1 MTRRKMI
8 RRKMI
13 RRKTIRG
20 KMFPLLALVA
30 ALGALGLVRTPVSAQ
45 QEQPAPGRGQSVAD
59 TLESIQKARV
69 VTRVLFTVAH
79 PDDEASTLLTYL
91 PHALGTDTT
100 LLTLNRGEGGQNAI
114 GPEQGAQLGIL
125 RSSELSA
132 AMNVEGAHLYFTR
145 VVDFGFSKT
154 LEETREKWNGLE
166 LEDMVRVIRM
176 LRPQIVVNG
185 WGGQKTGHG
194 NHQDSGYQTPVAV
207 EAAADP
213 AKYPEQIA
221 EGLKPWRASMIL
233 NPVRATAQDEKVDY
247 TGSWIVPAD
256 EISPIWGM
264 SYRDIALEGYL
275 HHRSQGVT
283 PFLNSPFL
291 RRPYGLKRA
300 TGGAPSPSDFAQP
313 ISTLAR
319 LIPVPADEALTVTD
333 RSLDAARMA
342 AEKLDWPGAVR
353 SIAAA
358 GKQIAS
364 LEEQVR
370 SSKDPRAADALWELS
385 EVRQRINHALA
396 DAAAVKIVCNSD
408 RSELVTGENF
418 TVRAEVAHR
427 PDLPATFSKPVLQ
440 MPAGWNISKQEE
452 KDGSTNFTVAVPAD
466 AKNPHSAG
474 DFIYPFP
481 PAFVLAASHVSVDG
495 YAFDFS
501 VPVQNL
507 HSTSVTVLEYPL
519 RIVPPVELTP
529 EPEQYD
535 VVASR
540 QPQQFDVFARV
551 HSFAQTPSKV
561 SVGVEVPSGWKAPQP
576 VEIEFSGAGDRLVHL
591 AVMPPANI
599 PVGNYELKTYAKRG
613 DARYEMSIEPLP
625 SLPSYLWSAPAEVPV
640 HVFSIVVP
648 EHLRVGYISADNDA
662 AIPDSLRRLG
672 VDVEMVD
679 ANALAFGDL
688 SRFDAIVIG
697 MRAYELRSD
706 VVASNSRLL
715 DYAAGGGTL
724 VVLDQRP
731 AVWDPL
737 KPAPFPATMGP
748 GPRVTDE
755 NAAVN
760 FTDPASPLLN
770 FPNKIES
777 HDFDNWIQE
786 RGLYFLE
793 KWDAQYHTVLSMR
806 DPGEKDLLGSL
817 VWAHTGK
824 GMYIYTGLSFSRQ
837 LPEGNGGAFRL
848 FINLLSQSRNK
859 AK

>member
-1 MTRRKMI
+1 MKRRKKI
-8 RRKMI
+8 
-13 RRKTIRG
+13 G
-20 KMFPLLALVA
+20 LLSLLALLCA
-30 ALGALGLVRTPVSAQ
+30 SSLVLTRVSAQ
-45 QEQPAPGRGQSVAD
+45 QEPPAPGRGQNVAD

-125 RSSELSA
+125 RSYELSG
-132 AMNVEGAHLYFTR
+132 AMNVEGPHLLFTR
-145 VVDFGFSKT
+145 VIDFGFSKT
-154 LEETREKWNGLE
+154 LDETLEKWNGME
-166 LEDMVRVIRM
+166 LEDMVRVIRT
-176 LRPQIVVNG
+176 LRPQVVING

-194 NHQDSGYQTPVAV
+194 NHQDSGYQTPKAV

-213 AKYPEQIA
+213 TKYPNQIA
-221 EGLKPWRASMIL
+221 EGLKAWRVETIL
-233 NPVRATAQDEKVDY
+233 DPVRATAQDEKVDY
-247 TGSWIVPAD
+247 TGSWVVPAD
-256 EISPIWGM
+256 EISPIWGL
-264 SYRDIALEGYL
+264 SYREISLEGYL

-313 ISTLAR
+313 LTSLAR
-319 LIPVPADEALTVTD
+319 VLPVPAEDSLAAADHALDE
-333 RSLDAARMA
+333 ARMA
-342 AEKLDWPGAVR
+342 AEKLDWPGCVR

-364 LEEQVR
+364 LEDQVKRSQDASAAAGGLWELEQVR
-370 SSKDPRAADALWELS
+370 G
-385 EVRQRINHALA
+385 RINHALS
-396 DAAAVKIVCNSD
+396 DAAAIKIVSNSD
-408 RSELVTGENF
+408 RSELVAGEGF
-418 TVRAEVAHR
+418 SVRAEVVHR
-427 PDLPATFSKPVLQ
+427 KDLPATFSKPELT
-440 MPAGWNISKQEE
+440 MPAGWSISKQEE
-452 KDGSTNFTVAVPAD
+452 KDGSTNFSVAVPAG
-466 AKNPHSAG
+466 AQTPHAPG
-474 DFIYPFP
+474 DFLYPFP
-481 PAFVLAASHVSVDG
+481 PPLVVARTHVEADGYVFDFTAPVESLHATTVSVL
-495 YAFDFS
+495 S
-501 VPVQNL
+501 
-507 HSTSVTVLEYPL
+507 YPL
-519 RIVPPVELTP
+519 RLVPPVELTP
-529 EPEQYD
+529 EPEQY
-535 VVASR
+535 VVVESR
-540 QPQQFDVFARV
+540 QPKQFDVYARV

-561 SVGVEVPSGWKAPQP
+561 SVGINVPAGWKAPAP
-576 VEIEFSGAGDRLVHL
+576 ETVEFSGGGDRLVHL
-591 AVMPPANI
+591 TVMPPAKI
-599 PVGNYELKTYAKRG
+599 AAGNYALKAYAKRG
-613 DARYEMSIEPLP
+613 AETYETSLEPLP
-625 SLPSYLWSAPAEVPV
+625 SLPTYLWSAPADVPV
-640 HVFSIVVP
+640 HVFSIAVP
-648 EHLRVGYISADNDA
+648 DHLRAGYISADNDT

-672 VDVEMVD
+672 VEVEMLD

-688 SRFDAIVIG
+688 ARFDAIVVG
-697 MRAYELRSD
+697 MRAYELRAD

-731 AVWDPL
+731 AIWDPL

-777 HDFDNWIQE
+777 HDFDNWVQE

-793 KWDAQYHTVLSMR
+793 KWDAQYHTVLSMH

-817 VWAHTGK
+817 LWARTGK
-824 GMYIYTGLSFSRQ
+824 GIYIYTGLSFSRQ
-837 LPEGNGGAFRL
+837 LPEGNAGAFCL
-848 FINLLSQSRNK
+848 FVNLLSQSR
-859 AK
+859 AKSK

>member
-1 MTRRKMI
+1 MNRRQKF
-8 RRKMI
+8 
-13 RRKTIRG
+13 G
-20 KMFPLLALVA
+20 AFSLLGVLCALALV
-30 ALGALGLVRTPVSAQ
+30 LTRVSAQ
-45 QEQPAPGRGQSVAD
+45 QEPPAPGRGQSVAD

-132 AMNVEGAHLYFTR
+132 AMNVEGPRLYFTR

-154 LEETREKWNGLE
+154 LQETLEKWNGVE

-176 LRPQIVVNG
+176 LRPQIVING

-194 NHQDSGYQTPVAV
+194 NHQDSGYQTPIAV

-213 AKYPEQIA
+213 AKYPDQIA
-221 EGLKPWRASMIL
+221 EGLKPWRAELIL

-247 TGSWIVPAD
+247 TGSWVVPAD
-256 EISPIWGM
+256 EISPIWGL

-291 RRPYGLKRA
+291 RRPYGLKRT
-300 TGGAPSPSDFAQP
+300 TGGPPSPSDFAQP
-313 ISTLAR
+313 LISLAR
-319 LIPVPADEALTVTD
+319 VIPVPGEESLAAADHD
-333 RSLDAARMA
+333 LDQARMA

-364 LEEQVR
+364 LEDRVK
-370 SSKDPRAADALWELS
+370 SSTDPRAADAQWELAQ
-385 EVRQRINHALA
+385 VRERINHALS
-396 DAAAVKIVCNSD
+396 DAAAVKIVSNSD
-408 RSELVTGENF
+408 RSELVAGENF
-418 TVRAEVAHR
+418 TVRAEIAHR
-427 PDLPATFSKPVLQ
+427 PDLPATFSKPVLTL
-440 MPAGWNISKQEE
+440 PSGWNITKQEE
-452 KDGSTNFTVAVPAD
+452 KDVSTNFTVAVPLG
-466 AKNPHSAG
+466 AKMPGSPG

-481 PAFVLAASHVSVDG
+481 PPFVHVRTHVEADG
-495 YAFDFS
+495 YAFDFTA
-501 VPVQNL
+501 PVQSL
-507 HSTSVTVLEYPL
+507 HATTVSVLSYPL

-529 EPEQYD
+529 QPEQY
-535 VVASR
+535 VVVESR
-540 QPQQFDVFARV
+540 QPKQFDVFARV
-551 HSFAQTPSKV
+551 HSFAQTPSKI
-561 SVGVEVPSGWKAPQP
+561 SVGVEVPPGWNAPAP
-576 VEIEFSGAGDRLVHL
+576 EAVEFSGAGDRLVHL
-591 AVMPPANI
+591 TVTPPSKIAA
-599 PVGNYELKTYAKRG
+599 GKYDLKAFAKRG
-613 DARYEMSIEPLP
+613 EEKYETSLEPLP
-625 SLPSYLWSAPAEVPV
+625 SLPTYLWSAPATVPV
-640 HVFSIVVP
+640 HVFSIAVP
-648 EHLRVGYISADNDA
+648 ENLRVGYISAEND

-672 VDVEMVD
+672 VGVEMLD

-688 SRFDAIVIG
+688 RRFDSIVVG

-706 VVASNSRLL
+706 VVASNARLL

-724 VVLDQRP
+724 VVLDERP
-731 AVWDPL
+731 AIWDAL
-737 KPAPFPATMGP
+737 KASPFTATMGP

-760 FTDPASPLLN
+760 YTDPASPLLN
-770 FPNKIES
+770 FPNKIEA
-777 HDFDNWIQE
+777 HDFDGWVQE
-786 RGLYFLE
+786 RGLYFWE
-793 KWDAQYHTVLSMR
+793 KWDAQYHTVLSMH

-817 VWAHTGK
+817 VWTRTGK
-824 GMYIYTGLSFSRQ
+824 GVYIYTGLSFSRQ
-837 LPEGNGGAFRL
+837 LPEGNAGAFRL
-848 FINLLSQSRNK
+848 FVDLLSQSRNR

>member
-1 MTRRKMI
+1 MNRRQKF
-8 RRKMI
+8 
-13 RRKTIRG
+13 G
-20 KMFPLLALVA
+20 AFSLLGVLCALALV
-30 ALGALGLVRTPVSAQ
+30 LTRVSAQ

-132 AMNVEGAHLYFTR
+132 AMNVEGPRLYFTR

-154 LEETREKWNGLE
+154 LQETLEKWNGVE

-176 LRPQIVVNG
+176 LRPQIVING

-194 NHQDSGYQTPVAV
+194 NHQDSGYQTPIAV

-213 AKYPEQIA
+213 AKYPDQIA
-221 EGLKPWRASMIL
+221 EGLKPWRAELIL

-247 TGSWIVPAD
+247 TGSWVVPAD
-256 EISPIWGM
+256 EISPIWGL

-291 RRPYGLKRA
+291 RRPYGLKRT
-300 TGGAPSPSDFAQP
+300 TGGPPSPSDFAQP
-313 ISTLAR
+313 LISLTR
-319 LIPVPADEALTVTD
+319 VIPVPAEE
-333 RSLDAARMA
+333 SLAAADHDLDQARMA

-364 LEEQVR
+364 LEDRVK
-370 SSKDPRAADALWELS
+370 SSTDPRAADAQWELAQ
-385 EVRQRINHALA
+385 VRERINHALS
-396 DAAAVKIVCNSD
+396 DAAAVKIVSNSD
-408 RSELVTGENF
+408 RSELVAGENF
-418 TVRAEVAHR
+418 TVRAEIAHR
-427 PDLPATFSKPVLQ
+427 PDLPATFSKPVLTL
-440 MPAGWNISKQEE
+440 PSGWNITKQEE
-452 KDGSTNFTVAVPAD
+452 KDVSTNFTVAVPLG
-466 AKNPHSAG
+466 AKMPGSPG
-474 DFIYPFP
+474 DFSYPFP
-481 PAFVLAASHVSVDG
+481 PPFVHVRAHVEADS
-495 YAFDFS
+495 YAFDFTAPVMSLHATTVS
-501 VPVQNL
+501 VL
-507 HSTSVTVLEYPL
+507 SYPL

-529 EPEQYD
+529 QPEQY
-535 VVASR
+535 VVVESR
-540 QPQQFDVFARV
+540 QPKQFDVFARV

-561 SVGVEVPSGWKAPQP
+561 SVGVEVPPGWNAPAP
-576 VEIEFSGAGDRLVHL
+576 EAVEFSGAGDRLVHL
-591 AVMPPANI
+591 TVTPPSKIAA
-599 PVGNYELKTYAKRG
+599 GKYDLKAFAKRG
-613 DARYEMSIEPLP
+613 EEKYETSLEPLP
-625 SLPSYLWSAPAEVPV
+625 SLPTYLWSAPATVPV
-640 HVFSIVVP
+640 HVFSIAVP
-648 EHLRVGYISADNDA
+648 ENLRVGYISAEND

-672 VDVEMVD
+672 VGVEMLD

-688 SRFDAIVIG
+688 RRFDSIVVG

-706 VVASNSRLL
+706 VVASNARLL

-724 VVLDQRP
+724 VVLDERP
-731 AVWDPL
+731 AIWDAL
-737 KPAPFPATMGP
+737 KASPFTATMGP

-760 FTDPASPLLN
+760 YTDPASPLLN
-770 FPNKIES
+770 FPNKIEA
-777 HDFDNWIQE
+777 HDFDGWVQE
-786 RGLYFLE
+786 RGLYFWE
-793 KWDAQYHTVLSMR
+793 KWDAQYHTVLSMH
-806 DPGEKDLLGSL
+806 DPGEKGLLGSL
-817 VWAHTGK
+817 VWTRTGK
-824 GMYIYTGLSFSRQ
+824 GVYIYTGLSFSRQ
-837 LPEGNGGAFRL
+837 LPEGNAGAFRL
-848 FINLLSQSRNK
+848 FVDLLSQSRNR